1 LFQKY
6 NNLKIKKI
14 MITKKFNFKKIKEFG
29 NARLGKIITSRGN
42 IDTPAFMPVGTIA
55 NVKAM
60 FPENIIQTNSQV
72 ILCNTYHLMLR
83 PGKKI
88 LKNLGGVHKFMNFK
102 LPILTDSG
110 GYQIWSLAK
119 LKKVEEKGIK
129 FRSHIDGKLLYLT
142 PENCIKFQQ
151 NIGSDIIM
159 VLDECV
165 NYNITKKKAEKSV
178 KLTLKWAE
186 RCKKVFNKKN
196 SALFGIVQGAKY
208 EDLRIKCALKLQ
220 EINFDGYAIGGL
232 SVGEGQKEMLR
243 IIDKTIFYLPD
254 DKPKYLMGVG
264 MPSDIIKSVARG
276 IDMFDCVLPTRLGR
290 TGLAFT
296 TSGIINIRNSK
307 FKKDENVIDKN
318 LNCPA
323 SNNYSKAYIHH
334 LFKCNEILGLMI
346 LTWHNIFY
354 YQNFMLRIREA
365 IKKNKFDKFYK
376 NYLRNEAK
384 RK

>member
-1 LFQKY
+1 M
-6 NNLKIKKI
+6 N
-14 MITKKFNFKKIKEFG
+14 KKFSFKKIKSFEG
-29 NARLGKIITSRGN
+29 ARLGKINTARGG
-42 IDTPAFMPVGTIA
+42 IDTPVFMPVGTIA

-60 FPENIIQTNSQV
+60 HPESLIQTKSQI

-83 PGKKI
+83 PGEKI
-88 LKNLGGVHKFMNFK
+88 LKKFEGLHKFMNFK

-110 GYQIWSLAK
+110 GYQVWSLAK
-119 LKKVEEKGIK
+119 LKKIEEKGIK
-129 FRSHIDGKLLYLT
+129 FRSHIDGKLFYLT
-142 PENCIKFQQ
+142 PEKCIKFQQ

-159 VLDECV
+159 VLDDCPD
-165 NYNITKKKAEKSV
+165 YNISKKKAEKSLE
-178 KLTLKWAE
+178 LTLRWAK
-186 RCKKVFNKKN
+186 RCKKTFKKKK

-208 EDLRIKCALKLQ
+208 EDLRIKCAKSLQ

-243 IIDKTIFYLPD
+243 ILEKTTPFLPD
-254 DKPKYLMGVG
+254 DKPRYLMGVG
-264 MPSDIIKSVARG
+264 MPGDIIKSVAQG

-307 FKKDENVIDKN
+307 FKKDESMIDKN
-318 LNCPA
+318 LKCPA
-323 SNNYSKAYIHH
+323 SNNYSKAYLHH

-346 LTWHNIFY
+346 LTWHNVFY
-354 YQNFMLRIREA
+354 YQNFMLRIRNA
-365 IKKNKFDKFYK
+365 IRNSKFDKFYK
-376 NYLRNEAK
+376 NYFKYEAK